1 VLGRASAEH
10 WTGVL
15 YTRRISPYLTRLLLP
30 TGISANG
37 VTWLMVLAG
46 LGAAGAAA
54 WTGLPGAVLAV
65 LLVQLQMLLDCS
77 DGEVARWR
85 GTSTAAGVYLD
96 RIGHYTA
103 ETGLALALGVRAS
116 GGLDSPDGWTT
127 LGALLALLLALNKL
141 ENDLVHVARMQTGRP
156 PVSDVEATRVPH
168 AAGLRRLRS
177 LARLLPF
184 HRVYHSVELSALILL
199 AALLDAASGDLGA
212 TRALLAVLLGAALVT
227 VVGHLV
233 AVLSSNR
240 LR

>member
-1 VLGRASAEH
+1 MGRASAEH

-15 YTRRISPYLTRLLLP
+15 YMRRVSPYLTRLLLH

-46 LGAAGAAA
+46 LGGAGAAA
-54 WTGLPGAVLAV
+54 WSGVPGAVLAM
-65 LLVQLQMLLDCS
+65 LLMQLQMLLDCS

-116 GGLDSPDGWTT
+116 GGLDSTDGWTT

-141 ENDLVHVARMQTGRP
+141 ENDLVHVARQQAGRP
-156 PVSDVEATRVPH
+156 PVSDVEATRVPR
-168 AAGLRRLRS
+168 AAGLRRLRR
-177 LARLLPF
+177 LARLFPF
-184 HRVYHSVELSALILL
+184 HRVFHSVELSALILL